1 MIQIY
6 VKKRRN
12 CRHVYHVWLLGVTF
26 QINPIPRQAAEGEL
40 IELATH
46 GSVMYSVL
54 PLPRGYPRTP
64 MEAES
69 CSEVSHGAGSVSV
82 SFSPRPPMT
91 CCFGKNHGFIASVRF
106 KGGRS
111 LNPTGQSNSGCP
123 KTLGIGFDPSPSTLE
138 ASLSLSCCP
147 GLKSIC
153 KWEMSIAKLYY
164 WRKPK
169 MLPAEFTVNQDVF
182 VLKVWGFVLG
192 AGSDSNM
199 CLEFVDLCRHC
210 CSSLIISLLEVIGAK
225 CTIWCTNVD
234 LDKCTWKQ

>member
-1 MIQIY
+1 MSPCLPCLITGGNLSD
-6 VKKRRN
+6 KSNPSSSCRRGTHRTRDPRFSDVQ
-12 CRHVYHVWLLGVTF
+12 CTTF
-26 QINPIPRQAAEGEL
+26 
-40 IELATH
+40 T
-46 GSVMYSVL
+46 
-54 PLPRGYPRTP
+54 RGYPRTP

-164 WRKPK
+164 
-169 MLPAEFTVNQDVF
+169 
-182 VLKVWGFVLG
+182 
-192 AGSDSNM
+192 
-199 CLEFVDLCRHC
+199 
-210 CSSLIISLLEVIGAK
+210 
-225 CTIWCTNVD
+225 
-234 LDKCTWKQ
+234 